1 MWHGYYLGGGWWM
14 LGLGILFWG
23 SIIALIVWSVRRGRA
38 SSAGSDNTSVDK
50 RPIDYLK
57 ERYAKGEIDR
67 DEYDKVKR
75 HLEDK

>member
-1 MWHGYYLGGGWWM
+1 MWHGYYFGGGWWM
-14 LGLGILFWG
+14 LGLGVVFWG

-38 SSAGSDNTSVDK
+38 SSVNSDNSAMDK

-67 DEYDKVKR
+67 DEYDRVKQ